1 MSHKGIRL
9 LIEDTARSLGDDIQF
24 TYGRDSDFNLLR
36 DKRYPFI
43 QLDLLN
49 SAASFSVNNV
59 SNYSK
64 GWNVFLLFHQLD
76 NEASDQDD
84 YKIILDEMDH
94 YLDKFVQQLNK
105 HDDIIIQGIT
115 QQPFI
120 KATSDIL
127 TGWTLSF
134 QLIINDNW
142 DYCANDC

>member
-24 TYGRDSDFNLLR
+24 TYGRDSDFNVMN

-76 NEASDQDD
+76 KEASDQDD
-84 YKIILDEMDH
+84 YKIILDDMDH
-94 YLDKFVQQLNK
+94 LLDRFVQQINK
-105 HDDIIIQGIT
+105 HDDIIIQGIN

-120 KATSDIL
+120 KATADTL

>member
-120 KATSDIL
+120 KATADIL

>member
-24 TYGRDSDFNLLR
+24 TYGRDSDFNILR

-76 NEASDQDD
+76 NEASDQDE
-84 YKIILDEMDH
+84 YKIILDDMDH
-94 YLDKFVQQLNK
+94 LLDKFVQQLNK
-105 HDDIIIQGIT
+105 HDDIIIQGIN

-120 KATSDIL
+120 KATADTL

-142 DYCANDC
+142 DYCANEC

>member
-105 HDDIIIQGIT
+105 HDDIIIQGIN

-120 KATSDIL
+120 KATADIL

>member
-64 GWNVFLLFHQLD
+64 GWNVFLLFHQVD

-105 HDDIIIQGIT
+105 HDDIIIQGIN